1 MQATAPWRGWTV
13 CNERGK
19 VRIKLQFPPGAG
31 IANASASLPYP
42 WAESSIQP
50 VSRLARWLD
59 VSCELQMC
67 LSSDTSPPCGT
78 SVSIWKLINR
88 RSTRFEAPVTHPGCT
103 APNSPSGFK
112 GGCYNGVDLSMF
124 CSKNIC
130 TKFLFFSLVVLLVSV
145 CCNTILAE
153 TSTSKKTYKTIP
165 ANTTQTVQVQQRTI
179 IKNLKRIEHKLNN

>member
-1 MQATAPWRGWTV
+1 
-13 CNERGK
+13 
-19 VRIKLQFPPGAG
+19 
-31 IANASASLPYP
+31 
-42 WAESSIQP
+42 
-50 VSRLARWLD
+50 
-59 VSCELQMC
+59 
-67 LSSDTSPPCGT
+67 
-78 SVSIWKLINR
+78 
-88 RSTRFEAPVTHPGCT
+88 
-103 APNSPSGFK
+103 
-112 GGCYNGVDLSMF
+112 MF